1 MAVTV
6 TLENSEL
13 NPHKGQH
20 PRLTVTGSMTAAEMK
35 LNERGVWISGLP
47 EPPPPSQPVTIRN
60 LCGRD
65 VRIFVRRLFP
75 PPPPPNG
82 GVTFP
87 TTIDPGTGPFLIA
100 NGGEYAFYPTTRV
113 WLGATYL
120 ETYMNAWDF
129 FGDHPGGSD
138 GHHTEE
144 IGQFDAA

>member
-75 PPPPPNG
+75 PLLPRTVALHFPPPSIQVP
-82 GVTFP
+82 
-87 TTIDPGTGPFLIA
+87 
-100 NGGEYAFYPTTRV
+100 
-113 WLGATYL
+113 
-120 ETYMNAWDF
+120 
-129 FGDHPGGSD
+129 DH
-138 GHHTEE
+138 
-144 IGQFDAA
+144 F